1 MHSIL
6 EILEESSDS
15 AGPDL
20 ITLADLKFAL
30 GITDNS
36 KDAQLQAAITFQ
48 SKIIAEY
55 CNRRFGR
62 AEVLETFTFD
72 YQESMMQR
80 QALTLSLYPVA
91 EIFEVSTAG
100 ASDADWHFDP
110 PSGRLWLGPTWTV
123 GDVWPGTVAVAYSGG
138 FDLPE
143 EAPARL
149 QQAVIQSIN
158 ENRMA
163 ASTNAGLRGIREV
176 QHGDTRV
183 AYFTPTL
190 ATGTAGYLSAVTMDL
205 VSSYRR
211 MYIA

>member
-6 EILEESSDS
+6 EILDEATDS

-20 ITLADLKFAL
+20 ISLDDLKLAL

-36 KDAQLQAAITFQ
+36 EDPQLQAAITMQ
-48 SKIIAEY
+48 SRIIAEY
-55 CNRRFGR
+55 CDRRFGR

-72 YQESMMQR
+72 RGEDMLPR
-80 QALTLSLYPVA
+80 QALVLSLYPVS

-100 ASDADWHFDP
+100 ATTADYEFDP
-110 PSGRLWLGPTWTV
+110 ASGRLWQASGY
-123 GDVWPGTVAVAYSGG
+123 WPGVIAVTYSGG

-149 QQAVIQSIN
+149 QQAVIQAVN
-158 ENRMA
+158 DNRT
-163 ASTNAGLRGIREV
+163 SGTRDPTIREL

-183 AYFTPTL
+183 AYFTPQLTS
-190 ATGTAGYLSAVTMDL
+190 GSSSYLSVAVTDL
-205 VSSYRR
+205 IQPYRR
-211 MYIA
+211 RYIA